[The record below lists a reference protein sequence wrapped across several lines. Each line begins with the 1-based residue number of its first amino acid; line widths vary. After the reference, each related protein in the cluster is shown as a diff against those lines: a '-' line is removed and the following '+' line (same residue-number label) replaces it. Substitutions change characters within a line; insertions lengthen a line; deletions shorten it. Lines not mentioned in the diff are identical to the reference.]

1 MTRPAVGAPGPGYD
15 TDAPGDIDGP
25 YAWGRLAMCLL
36 ISMIGGAGLW
46 SVVVVLPA
54 VEADFGV
61 SRADA
66 SLPYTFTLI
75 GVAIGTVL
83 MGKLADRV
91 GIVPALCLGG
101 VALGAGYG
109 VTSIAPT
116 IWMFSAGHALLIG
129 MLGGAVTFGP
139 LLADISHWFV
149 RRRGIAVAIAAS
161 GNYLAGTVWPP
172 IIDYLI
178 QDVGWRETHQIIG
191 IFCVVTVVPMAMTL
205 RRRSPIGHA
214 PAPAAAR
221 GRNGRAPLPGPV
233 LQALLIVAG
242 LACCIAMAMPQVHI
256 VAYCLELG
264 YDSQRGAEMLSL
276 MLATGIV
283 SRLVCGALADRIGAL
298 PTLLLSSTLQMLAL
312 LLFLPFDGL
321 VPLYVVSA
329 LFGLSQGGIVPT
341 YALIVRQFFPASQA
355 GVRVGMVLSATLI
368 GMGVGGW
375 MSGAI
380 FDLTLSYTAA
390 FLNGVAWNVLHIA
403 IAGFL
408 LFMLGR
414 QGGDSAP
421 QATDHDGS
429 GMRLRPA

>member
-1 MTRPAVGAPGPGYD
+1 MNRTTVGEPEPRYD
-15 TDAPGDIDGP
+15 SDAPGDIDGP
-25 YAWGRLAMCLL
+25 YAWARLAMCLL
-36 ISMIGGAGLW
+36 ISMVGGAGLW

-54 VEADFGV
+54 VEADFGI

-109 VTSIAPT
+109 ATSVAPS
-116 IWMFSAGHALLIG
+116 IWVFSAGHALLIG

-172 IIDYLI
+172 IIDYLVH
-178 QDVGWRETHQIIG
+178 DVGWRETHQIIA
-191 IFCVVTVVPMAMTL
+191 IFCVATVVPMALTL

-214 PAPAAAR
+214 PAPVVAR
-221 GRNGRAPLPGPV
+221 GRNGRAPLPSPV
-233 LQALLIVAG
+233 LQALLIIAG

-341 YALIVRQFFPASQA
+341 YALIVRQFFPAAQA
-355 GVRVGMVLSATLI
+355 GVRVGIVLSATLV
-368 GMGVGGW
+368 GMGIGGW

-380 FDLTLSYTAA
+380 YDLTLSYTAA
-390 FLNGVAWNVLHIA
+390 FLNGIAWNVLHIA

-414 QGGDSAP
+414 QDGDSALEP
-421 QATDHDGS
+421 ADRPES

>member
-1 MTRPAVGAPGPGYD
+1 MNRTTVGEPEPRYD
-15 TDAPGDIDGP
+15 LDAPGDIDGP
-25 YAWGRLAMCLL
+25 YAWARLAMCLL
-36 ISMIGGAGLW
+36 ISMVGGAGLW

-109 VTSIAPT
+109 ATSVAPS
-116 IWMFSAGHALLIG
+116 IWVFSAGHALLIG

-172 IIDYLI
+172 IIDYLVH
-178 QDVGWRETHQIIG
+178 DVGWRETHQIIA
-191 IFCVVTVVPMAMTL
+191 IFCVATVVPMALTL

-214 PAPAAAR
+214 PAPVVAR
-221 GRNGRAPLPGPV
+221 GRNGRAPLPSPV
-233 LQALLIVAG
+233 LQALLIIAG

-341 YALIVRQFFPASQA
+341 YALIVRQFFPAAQA
-355 GVRVGMVLSATLI
+355 GVRVGIVLSATLV
-368 GMGVGGW
+368 GMGIGGW

-380 FDLTLSYTAA
+380 YDLTLSYTAA
-390 FLNGVAWNVLHIA
+390 FLNGIAWNVLHIA

-414 QGGDSAP
+414 QDGDSASEP
-421 QATDHDGS
+421 ADRPES

>member
-1 MTRPAVGAPGPGYD
+1 MSRSEMGAAGPGYD
-15 TDAPGDIDGP
+15 SDAPADIDGP
-25 YAWGRLAMCLL
+25 YAWARLAMCLL

-101 VALGAGYG
+101 VALGVGYWA
-109 VTSIAPT
+109 TSQAPT
-116 IWMFSAGHALLIG
+116 IWIFSAEHALLIG

-139 LLADISHWFV
+139 LLADISHWFL

-178 QDVGWRETHQIIG
+178 QEIGWRETHQIIG
-191 IFCVVTVVPMAMTL
+191 VFCVVTVVPMALTL

-214 PAPAAAR
+214 PPPPPAR
-221 GRNGRAPLPGPV
+221 GRNGRPPLPSPV
-233 LQALLIVAG
+233 LQGLLIVAG

-283 SRLVCGALADRIGAL
+283 SRLACGALADRIGAL
-298 PTLLLSSTLQMLAL
+298 KTLLLSSALQALAL

-355 GVRVGMVLSATLI
+355 GVRVGVVLSATLV
-368 GMGVGGW
+368 GMGLGGW

-380 FDLTLSYTAA
+380 YDLTLSYMAA
-390 FLNGVAWNVLHIA
+390 FLNGIAWNVLHIA
-403 IAGFL
+403 IAAFL
-408 LFMLGR
+408 LFMMGSR
-414 QGGDSAP
+414 GDDTAPDRSEEGGS
-421 QATDHDGS
+421 S
-429 GMRLRPA
+429 MRLRPA

>member
-1 MTRPAVGAPGPGYD
+1 MTQPTYD
-15 TDAPGDIDGP
+15 ADAPGDIDGS
-25 YAWGRLAMCLL
+25 YAWARLAMCLL
-36 ISMIGGAGLW
+36 ISMVGGAGLW

-54 VEADFGV
+54 VEADFQI

-83 MGKLADRV
+83 MGKLADKV
-91 GIVPALCLGG
+91 GIVPALILGG
-101 VALGAGYG
+101 VSLGAGYG
-109 VTSIAPT
+109 ATSFAPT
-116 IWMFSAGHALLIG
+116 IWIFSAEHALLIG

-172 IIDYLI
+172 IIDHLVGE
-178 QDVGWRETHQIIG
+178 VGWRETHQIIA
-191 IFCVVTVVPMAMTL
+191 IFCVATVVPMALAL
-205 RRRSPIGHA
+205 RRKSPIGHA
-214 PAPAAAR
+214 PAPVVAK
-221 GRNGRAPLPGPV
+221 GRNGKPPLPSPV
-233 LQALLIVAG
+233 LQGLLIVAG

-276 MLATGIV
+276 MLATGIM
-283 SRLVCGALADRIGAL
+283 SRLACGALADRVGAL
-298 PTLLLSSTLQMLAL
+298 WTLLLSSILQALAL

-355 GVRVGMVLSATLI
+355 GVRVGVVLSATLV
-368 GMGVGGW
+368 GMGLGGW

-380 FDLTLSYTAA
+380 YDLTLSYTAA
-390 FLNGVAWNVLHIA
+390 FLNGIGWNVLHIA
-403 IAGFL
+403 IAAFL
-408 LFMLGR
+408 LFSLGR
-414 QGGDSAP
+414 QSGGRASEETGPRGSAM
-421 QATDHDGS
+421 QFRTA
-429 GMRLRPA
+429 